1 VKPIHLTDRQRELYE
16 KGRDYIAAHVP
27 GWDDGHPADP
37 ALAVLELGTAL
48 SEVQER
54 TFAEIDG
61 RGYAAFLK
69 LLGRAPRP
77 LRPARLLALP
87 GPGGRP
93 YPGQRFW
100 LEGIPFETED
110 PGREAGGRLRVSC
123 RQDGAWREWDG
134 GMPLALATGGALRLT
149 FSEALP
155 PGEKLRLWCGILP
168 EPGRVPPDA
177 SLPYPVRLAG
187 YLPDGSGFPV
197 RDGTRGL
204 LRGGF
209 LSFALERA
217 AAEVRIEIEGE
228 VEGAPR
234 LSALTLEPVRLVQR
248 HTRSA
253 VTDLTAPFRL
263 PGGWLGKVL
272 RFFVP
277 RDGGGWLEM
286 EGLSAGAD
294 GRVSGWGAGAAPAL
308 LRVVAAEP
316 DFRAVHPLEGTAEE
330 RAGLAEEGVLPE
342 YLRLMVEEDGVWY
355 DCPVR
360 APDPEATLPRGCR
373 WDGGAGELCFG
384 DGRDFCVPRPGRLL
398 VVRCARSLGAA
409 GNGACGELRP
419 DGAAADGG
427 VRALFPSWGGRDTE
441 TPREAF
447 LRAAESWRG
456 RRAVSLS
463 DYEDIARQTPGLA
476 LEKVRAV
483 AVKGKA
489 GVELLVMPR
498 SEERYPQLTGWQ
510 RQRLLAW
517 MERHRML
524 GIPVEVRGPEYV
536 PVEVRAVLRAARRV
550 DEAAL
555 HKAALALTDGV
566 AGPLDFGPH
575 LSYAAL
581 FTALGGVP
589 NVLAVESLDLRV
601 QAAGVRSDQRGG
613 VRLAPEML
621 PYLDR
626 FDFTIP

>member
-1 VKPIHLTDRQRELYE
+1 MHLTGRQRELYE

-27 GWDDGHPADP
+27 GWNDGHPADA
-37 ALAVLELGTAL
+37 ALAVLELGVVL
-48 SEVQER
+48 SDVQER

-61 RGYAAFLK
+61 RGYTAFLK

-100 LEGIPFETED
+100 VEGIPFEAED
-110 PGREAGGRLRVSC
+110 PGREAGGRSKVSL
-123 RQDGAWREWDG
+123 RQDGVWREWDG
-134 GMPLALATGGALRLT
+134 GMPLALATGGALRLA
-149 FSEALP
+149 FPAPLP
-155 PGEKLRLWCGILP
+155 PGEKLRLWCGLLP

-177 SLPYPVRLAG
+177 SRPYPVRLAG
-187 YLPDGSGFPV
+187 HLPDGSSFPI

-209 LSFALERA
+209 LSFTLERA
-217 AAEVRIEIEGE
+217 AAEVQIEIEGE
-228 VEGAPR
+228 VEGTPR
-234 LSALTLEPVRLVQR
+234 LSALALEPVRLVQR

-253 VTDLTAPFRL
+253 VADLTPPFRL
-263 PGGWLGKVL
+263 PSGWLTGKIL
-272 RFFVP
+272 RFFAP
-277 RDGGGWLEM
+277 RDGGGWVEM
-286 EGLSAGAD
+286 AGLSARAD
-294 GRVSGWGAGAAPAL
+294 GSISGLRAGSAPAL
-308 LRVVAAEP
+308 LRAVAAEP
-316 DFRAVHPLEGTAEE
+316 GFRAAHPLEGTAEE
-330 RAGLAEEGVLPE
+330 RVRLGEEGILPE
-342 YLRLMVEEDGVWY
+342 YLGLMVEEDGVWY

-360 APDPEATLPRGCR
+360 TPDPKAALPRGCR
-373 WDGGAGELCFG
+373 WDGGTGELCFG

-398 VVRCARSLGAA
+398 VVRCVRTRGAA

-419 DGAAADGG
+419 DGGAEDGG
-427 VRALFPSWGGRDTE
+427 VRALLPSWGGRDAE

-447 LRAAESWRG
+447 LRAAGSWRG

-476 LEKVRAV
+476 LEKVRAA
-483 AVKGKA
+483 AVNGKA
-489 GVELLVMPR
+489 GVVLLAMPR
-498 SEERYPQLTGWQ
+498 SEEQYPQLTGWQ
-510 RQRLLAW
+510 RQRLSDWL
-517 MERHRML
+517 ERHRMV
-524 GIPVEVRGPEYV
+524 GVPVEVRGPEYV

-566 AGPLDFGPH
+566 AGPLDFGSQ

-581 FTALGGVP
+581 FTALESVP
-589 NVLAVESLDLRV
+589 NILAVESLDLRV
-601 QAAGVRSDQRGG
+601 QAPGVHPDQRGG

-621 PYLDR
+621 PYLNR
-626 FDFTIP
+626 FDFTIR